1 MIELNKMTF
10 FPQRKLIT
18 CSLNSKEETKINFP
32 RHAAKYNYCWTDRK
46 QAAHI
51 YLHLLYMLHLPFNR
65 IQNTI
70 LRHWSFQSLKML
82 LGLTVG
88 RKNWLL
94 ILLSVESS
102 FKAMRWKSVVFYAY
116 MTYKVVWIFFF
127 STSGT
132 SVIGVNSN
140 IFY

>member
-32 RHAAKYNYCWTDRK
+32 RHAAKYNYCWADQK
-46 QAAHI
+46 QAARI
-51 YLHLLYMLHLPFNR
+51 YLHLLYMLHLPFNC
-65 IQNTI
+65 IQNAI

-88 RKNWLL
+88 RKN
-94 ILLSVESS
+94 
-102 FKAMRWKSVVFYAY
+102 
-116 MTYKVVWIFFF
+116 
-127 STSGT
+127 
-132 SVIGVNSN
+132 
-140 IFY
+140 